1 MKLKEITQL
10 SYKNKNSEIDDLK
23 KEIDSYRPFK
33 KKLLNELQQFYRIG
47 FTYSS
52 NALEGNS
59 LTESETKV
67 IIEDGLTIGGK
78 TIREHSE
85 ALGHSE
91 AYTYLNTLTKK
102 NIITESNILELHRLF
117 YYRIDAKKAGKYRKQ
132 QVYISGTDYLP
143 PNHKEIP
150 DLMKKFVLSISELKE
165 TLHPVTLAAKL
176 HERIATI
183 HPFIDGNGRTARLVM
198 NLSLLQNGYP
208 IIIIPPILRNDYIA
222 SIRLANLGN
231 TEPFLDFISYVEYE
245 SSKDYLRLLKHFHE
259 K

>member
-1 MKLKEITQL
+1 MPVVP
-10 SYKNKNSEIDDLK
+10 D
-23 KEIDSYRPFK
+23 
-33 KKLLNELQQFYRIG
+33 
-47 FTYSS
+47 SS

-85 ALGHSE
+85 VLGHSD
-91 AYTYLNTLTKK
+91 AYSFLNTLIK
-102 NIITESNILELHRLF
+102 NSMITESNILELHRLF
-117 YYRIDAKKAGKYRKQ
+117 YFRIDIKKAGKYRKQ

-143 PNHKEIP
+143 PKYNDIP
-150 DLMKKFVLSISELKE
+150 GLMKDFVSSISEIKA

-198 NLSLLQNGYP
+198 NLSLLQDGYP
-208 IIIIPPILRNDYIA
+208 IIIIPPILRNDYII
-222 SIRLANLGN
+222 SIRLANTGD
-231 TEPFLDFISYVEYE
+231 TEPFFNFISNVEYE
-245 SSKDYLRLLKHFHE
+245 SSKDYLRLIKHFYE
-259 K
+259 P

>member
-1 MKLKEITQL
+1 MAQY
-10 SYKNKNSEIDDLK
+10 SYKNRNNEVDDLK
-23 KEIDSYRPFK
+23 KEIDSYRPFN

-85 ALGHSE
+85 VLGHSD
-91 AYTYLNTLTKK
+91 AYTFLNTLAK
-102 NIITESNILELHRLF
+102 NSIITESNILELHRLF
-117 YYRIDAKKAGKYRKQ
+117 YFRIDDKKAGRYRKQ

-143 PNHKEIP
+143 PKYNDIP
-150 DLMKKFVLSISELKE
+150 GLMKDFISSISEVKE

-198 NLSLLQNGYP
+198 NLSLIQDGYP
-208 IIIIPPILRNDYIA
+208 IIIIPPILRNDYIT
-222 SIRLANLGN
+222 SIRLANTGD
-231 TEPFLDFISYVEYE
+231 TEPFFNFISNVEYE
-245 SSKDYLRLLKHFHE
+245 SSKDYLRLIKHFFE
-259 K
+259 P

>member
-1 MKLKEITQL
+1 MKLKELTQ
-10 SYKNKNSEIDDLK
+10 YYYQNRNDEIDILK
-23 KEIDSYRPFK
+23 REIDSYRPFD
-33 KKLLNELQQFYRIG
+33 KKLLNYLQQFYRIG

-78 TIREHSE
+78 SLKEHYE
-85 ALGHSE
+85 VLGHSD
-91 AYTYLNTLTKK
+91 AYTFLYTLAK
-102 NIITESNILELHRLF
+102 NNEISENNILELHRLF
-117 YYRIDAKKAGKYRKQ
+117 YYRINEKKAGKYRKE
-132 QVYISGTDYLP
+132 QVYITGTDYLP
-143 PNHKEIP
+143 PKFKDVP
-150 DLMKKFVLSISELKE
+150 VLMNTFVSSISEWKE
-165 TLHPVTLAAKL
+165 TLHPVSLAAKL

-198 NLSLLQNGYP
+198 NLYLIQNGYP
-208 IIIIPPILRNDYIA
+208 IIIIPPILRNDYIS
-222 SIRLANLGN
+222 SIRLANKGN
-231 TEPFLDFISYVEYE
+231 TDPFFDLISNIEYE

>member
-1 MKLKEITQL
+1 MKPKDAI
-10 SYKNKNSEIDDLK
+10 SFPYNNRNSEIDDLL
-23 KEIDSYRPFK
+23 KEIDSYRPFNK
-33 KKLLNELQQFYRIG
+33 QLLNELQQFYRIG

-91 AYTYLNTLTKK
+91 AYTYLNTLIKK
-102 NIITESNILELHRLF
+102 NTITEHNILELHRLF
-117 YYRIDAKKAGKYRKQ
+117 YYRIDVKKAGKYRKQ

-143 PNHKEIP
+143 PKYTEIP
-150 DLMKKFVLSISELKE
+150 DLMKKFVQGIPDLKE
-165 TLHPVTLAAKL
+165 KLHPVTLAAKL

-183 HPFIDGNGRTARLVM
+183 HPFIDGNGRTARLLM
-198 NLSLLQNGYP
+198 NLSLMQNGYP
-208 IIIIPPILRNDYIA
+208 IVIIPPILRNDYIA
-222 SIRLANLGN
+222 SIRLANTGN
-231 TEPFLDFISYVEYE
+231 TEPFFDFISYIEYE
-245 SSKDYLRLLKHFHE
+245 SSKDYLRLLKHFHA

>member
-1 MKLKEITQL
+1 ME
-10 SYKNKNSEIDDLK
+10 YKNRNNEIDDLK

-33 KKLLNELQQFYRIG
+33 KQLLNELQQFYRIG

-78 TIREHSE
+78 TIREHAE

-91 AYTYLNTLTKK
+91 AYTYLNTLTQK

-150 DLMKKFVLSISELKE
+150 DLMKKFVLGIPESKE
-165 TLHPVTLAAKL
+165 TLHPVTLAAQL

-208 IIIIPPILRNDYIA
+208 IIIIPPILRSDYIA
-222 SIRLANLGN
+222 LIRLANVGN
-231 TEPFLDFISYVEYE
+231 TEPFFNFISHIEYE

>member
-1 MKLKEITQL
+1 MKLKEIHQL

-23 KEIDSYRPFK
+23 KEIDSYRPFNK
-33 KKLLNELQQFYRIG
+33 QLLNELQQFYRIG

-85 ALGHSE
+85 VLGHSE
-91 AYTYLNTLTKK
+91 AYTYLNTLTK
-102 NIITESNILELHRLF
+102 NSIITESNILELHRLF

-143 PNHKEIP
+143 PKYKEIP
-150 DLMKKFVLSISELKE
+150 GLMKEFVLSISELKE
-165 TLHPVTLAAKL
+165 TLHPVALAAKL

-183 HPFIDGNGRTARLVM
+183 HPFVDGNGRTARLVM
-198 NLSLLQNGYP
+198 NLFLLQKGYP

-222 SIRLANLGN
+222 SIRLANTGN
-231 TEPFLDFISYVEYE
+231 TEPFFNFISYVEYE
-245 SSKDYLRLLKHFHE
+245 SSKDYLRLLNHFHE

>member
-1 MKLKEITQL
+1 M
-10 SYKNKNSEIDDLK
+10 NNEIDNLK
-23 KEIDSYRPFK
+23 QEIDSYRPLK
-33 KKLLNELQQFYRIG
+33 KQLLNELQQFYRIG

-59 LTESETKV
+59 LTESETKI

-78 TIREHSE
+78 TIKEHSE

-91 AYTYLNTLTKK
+91 AYTYLNTLTKNK
-102 NIITESNILELHRLF
+102 TITESNILELHRLF

-143 PNHKEIP
+143 PKYKEIP
-150 DLMKKFVLSISELKE
+150 DLMKKMTLSINDLRE

-183 HPFIDGNGRTARLVM
+183 HPFIDGNGRAARLVM

-208 IIIIPPILRNDYIA
+208 IIIIPPILRNDYIT

-231 TEPFLDFISYVEYE
+231 AEPFFDFISHIGYE

-259 K
+259 N